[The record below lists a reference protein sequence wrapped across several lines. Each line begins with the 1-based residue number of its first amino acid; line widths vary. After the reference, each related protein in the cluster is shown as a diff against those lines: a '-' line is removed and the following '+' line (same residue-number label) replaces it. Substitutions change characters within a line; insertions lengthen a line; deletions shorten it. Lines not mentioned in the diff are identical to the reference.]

1 MRALDTRSPEV
12 CGSLVLHAIENG
24 VLAIWANNR
33 PETLLVMPPL
43 VIGPAEVDE
52 VIDGIGRAARGGAL
66 MLAPDL
72 EALEADVVHAIA
84 TGDASRLNV
93 VGHGE
98 ISLVLGWPPTN
109 PEVVCKRL
117 PPFPDVAGYQSYRDV
132 VLRYVDELRGRG
144 VHVVDTELRHLVR
157 RDEHVVGFHV
167 QPLLPADRLGTEV
180 LRSGASEDGHSLLE
194 AVVETVDRATDD
206 RLGIDAQLSNWIW
219 LDAVPWQIDLTTP
232 FLLDDNRRPSFD
244 LTPFLA
250 PLPAVARPIVRREMA
265 KLILRWTTS
274 RGALLDLAANLLKE
288 DLNDWL
294 APALRTINAHV
305 SPPITRGRGGA
316 RAPRRPKTLATAVP
330 SRACQ
335 PVVAAT
341 DPPSRVRLLAPR
353 AHNIRRAPSPRSLRG
368 PETPAVIC
376 CLRPELVEVICVGV
390 VDGDLGDLALM
401 NLELDRARHV
411 ECSVAAAGGFF
422 LDRDGSL
429 RVCEQVDDLDCERS
443 TAERSKLSE

>member
-1 MRALDTRSPEV
+1 
-12 CGSLVLHAIENG
+12 
-24 VLAIWANNR
+24 
-33 PETLLVMPPL
+33 
-43 VIGPAEVDE
+43 
-52 VIDGIGRAARGGAL
+52 

-72 EALEADVVHAIA
+72 EALEAEVVHAIA

-93 VGHGE
+93 AGHGE

-117 PPFPDVAGYQSYRDV
+117 PPFRDVAAYRSYRDV

-144 VHVVDTELRHLVR
+144 VHVVETELRHLVR
-157 RDEHVVGFHV
+157 RDDHVVGFHV
-167 QPLLPADRLGTEV
+167 QPRLPADRLGTEV
-180 LRSGASEDGHSLLE
+180 LRSGVSKDGQSLLE
-194 AVVETVDRATDD
+194 AVIATVDGATDA
-206 RLGIDAQLSNWIW
+206 RLGIDAQLSNWMW

-305 SPPITRGRGGA
+305 SPAITEAEAERVHLED
-316 RAPRRPKTLATAVP
+316 RRLWP
-330 SRACQ
+330 
-335 PVVAAT
+335 
-341 DPPSRVRLLAPR
+341 LLFHLEHVNR
-353 AHNIRRAPSPRSLRG
+353 WWQRRIRRREFDFLL
-368 PETPAVIC
+368 PERTTYEEH
-376 CLRPELVEVICVGV
+376 RR
-390 VDGDLGDLALM
+390 
-401 NLELDRARHV
+401 RAR
-411 ECSVAAAGGFF
+411 
-422 LDRDGSL
+422 
-429 RVCEQVDDLDCERS
+429 
-443 TAERSKLSE
+443 SEVMHRPNA